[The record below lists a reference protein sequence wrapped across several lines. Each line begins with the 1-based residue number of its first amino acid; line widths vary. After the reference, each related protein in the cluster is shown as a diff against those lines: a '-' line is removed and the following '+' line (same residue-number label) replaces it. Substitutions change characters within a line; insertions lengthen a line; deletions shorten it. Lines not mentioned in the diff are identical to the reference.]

1 MKRIQTGLGA
11 LEKTKQAMGLGL
23 AGNGPDR
30 SGKELERYPARRQ
43 SEDCARSSRQKDAAR
58 LVLRALADLTAQL
71 CQVLFHL
78 LDNLIM
84 AHGRPRL

>member
-1 MKRIQTGLGA
+1 MKRDPDRPRCSR
-11 LEKTKQAMGLGL
+11 ENQAGYRVGL